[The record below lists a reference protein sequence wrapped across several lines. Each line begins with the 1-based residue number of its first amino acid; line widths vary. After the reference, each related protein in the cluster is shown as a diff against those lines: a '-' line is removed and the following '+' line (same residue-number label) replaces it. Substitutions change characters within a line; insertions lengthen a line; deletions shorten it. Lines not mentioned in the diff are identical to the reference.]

1 MKFDPQRFESL
12 NGIDAAYYAVDIIKQ
27 GVHEEDILP
36 YFQAEA
42 GTMDWPRLE
51 LVLGMVGS
59 IGTSRAM
66 QIVSNYLDNPN
77 FQIRFVAIKSLKK
90 ATFVDE
96 IIMKRVV
103 AALSQQYDNN
113 MNKSLAQELSVIL
126 DRPANEEASRI
137 ARDFKEQHNTP

>member
-1 MKFDPQRFESL
+1 
-12 NGIDAAYYAVDIIKQ
+12 
-27 GVHEEDILP
+27 
-36 YFQAEA
+36 
-42 GTMDWPRLE
+42 
-51 LVLGMVGS
+51 
-59 IGTSRAM
+59 M